1 MTPKQHEAVNDAH
14 LMWALLS
21 AAQHLSSAAVYVGM
35 TFEAPHWLGQ
45 ARREIEHARKR
56 IAEFDAE
63 LAASLADPEGALDER
78 ATKRRQP
85 AAA

>member
-35 TFEAPHWLGQ
+35 TFEAPHWMKQ
-45 ARREIEHARKR
+45 ALREIEHARTQ
-56 IAEFDAE
+56 IAEFEAE
-63 LAASLADPEGALDER
+63 LAASLADPEAAMDER

-85 AAA
+85 VAA